1 MEQRLIGREAELKL
15 LNEYINSDRSEF
27 IAVYGRRRVGKTF
40 LIRKAVEDHF
50 AFFMTGMNGVA
61 KGEQLVNFSISLQK
75 YTHST
80 TLQTF
85 KSWLLAFYA
94 LSQYIEILPE
104 GKKVIFIDE
113 LPWMDTAKS
122 GFIPALENFWNSW
135 AVLRNDI
142 KLIVCGSATSWMI
155 NNLIRN
161 RG

>member
-1 MEQRLIGREAELKL
+1 MEQKLIGREAELKL
-15 LNEYINSDRSEF
+15 LNEYINSDKSEF

-94 LSQYIEILPE
+94 LSQYIETLPE
-104 GKKVIFIDE
+104 GKKSMNCHGWIPPNRDSY
-113 LPWMDTAKS
+113 LHWKTSGTAGLYCATTS
-122 GFIPALENFWNSW
+122 NSSF
-135 AVLRNDI
+135 ADPPPP
-142 KLIVCGSATSWMI
+142 G
-155 NNLIRN
+155 
-161 RG
+161 